1 MYVNNI
7 SYLALTCNVGG
18 ECQRKRLVSVIRGG
32 SKFVDKC
39 ASLRLSALRCATLTS
54 MGVVD
59 NFRRAAGIGSMA
71 HFLWTLLPAA
81 WQLAAITALATATEH
96 YGYTQ
101 LGPARS
107 LYYSSGVFAFGM
119 VSFFCFLR
127 IQQMIGI
134 FKRISVPN
142 VGARSVVLD
151 KSETEIQNVIL
162 GMDLTNDS
170 QQPIF
175 YRLRRVNAK
184 LADRALASDLI
195 DDKNTFIIPAFGGVV
210 TILVGSILGVP
221 LRGGVPSGI
230 VELELD
236 YGGVDGELS
245 YRMHYKAVMH
255 VMIVTPIGTKQK
267 QAQIIAEVSKFEHTK
282 SHKAT

>member
-1 MYVNNI
+1 
-7 SYLALTCNVGG
+7 
-18 ECQRKRLVSVIRGG
+18 
-32 SKFVDKC
+32 VDKC

-59 NFRRAAGIGSMA
+59 NFKRAAGIGSMA

-81 WQLAAITALATATEH
+81 WQLVAVAALATATEH

-101 LGPARS
+101 LGLARS
-107 LYYSSGVFAFGM
+107 LYYSSGVFAFGI

-134 FKRISVPN
+134 FRRVSVPN

-151 KSETEIQNVIL
+151 KNETEVQNIIL
-162 GMDLTNDS
+162 ALDLRNDS

-175 YRLRRVNAK
+175 YRLRRANAK

-195 DDKNTFIIPAFGGVV
+195 DDKNTFIIPAFGGMVP
-210 TILVGSILGVP
+210 LHLGSILGVP
-221 LRGGVPSGI
+221 LRGGAPSGF
-230 VELELD
+230 VELEFD
-236 YGGVDGELS
+236 YGGIDGELS
-245 YRMHYKAVMH
+245 YRLHYKAVIH
-255 VMIVTPIGTKQK
+255 LMIVTPIGTKQK
-267 QAQIIAEVSKFEHTK
+267 QALIIAEVSKFEHTK
-282 SHKAT
+282 NRKG

>member
-1 MYVNNI
+1 MR
-7 SYLALTCNVGG
+7 ALHVGG
-18 ECQRKRLVSVIRGG
+18 P
-32 SKFVDKC
+32 KFVDKC
-39 ASLRLSALRCATLTS
+39 ASLRLIAARRATLTS
-54 MGVVD
+54 MGVVE
-59 NFRRAAGIGSMA
+59 NFKRAAGIGSMA

-81 WQLAAITALATATEH
+81 WQLAAVTALATVTEH
-96 YGYTQ
+96 YGYTE

-134 FKRISVPN
+134 FRRISVLN

-151 KSETEIQNVIL
+151 KSETEIQNIIL
-162 GMDLTNDS
+162 GMDLRNDS

-175 YRLRRVNAK
+175 YRLRRANAK

-210 TILVGSILGVP
+210 PLNLGSILGVP
-221 LRGGVPSGI
+221 LRGGAPSGI

-236 YGGVDGELS
+236 YGGIDGELS
-245 YRMHYKAVMH
+245 YHMHYKAVIH
-255 VMIVTPIGTKQK
+255 VMIITPIGTKQR
-267 QAQIIAEVSKFEHTK
+267 QAQIIAEVSKFEHSK
-282 SHKAT
+282 SRKG